1 MSCIILEKN
10 SVQNMLNVMASL
22 KRQFDVMSGFL
33 PNNCFLPTLSDFD
46 KLGKRLMI
54 LNYRSYNYR
63 YQSGEMPEDKELSFR
78 TVTKEIK
85 MADICQALKTA
96 ECLSYNS
103 SDFDG
108 YEIDTD
114 YKTLCGLIDYL
125 RYCILQSIPE
135 YAAAEW
141 G

>member
-1 MSCIILEKN
+1 
-10 SVQNMLNVMASL
+10 MLNVIASL
-22 KRQFDVMSGFL
+22 KFQFDIISGFL
-33 PNNCFLPTLSDFD
+33 PNNCFLSDLSDFD

-63 YQSGEMPEDKELSFR
+63 YKSEEMPEDKEISFR

-108 YEIDTD
+108 YEIDPT
-114 YKTLCGLIDYL
+114 YQALCGLIDYL
-125 RYCILQSIPE
+125 RYCRLVSIPK
-135 YAAAEW
+135 YIAAKW

>member
-10 SVQNMLNVMASL
+10 SVQNMLNVIASL
-22 KRQFDVMSGFL
+22 KRQFDIISGFL
-33 PNNCFLPTLSDFD
+33 PNNCFLSALSDFD
-46 KLGKRLMI
+46 ELGKCLMI

-63 YQSGEMPEDKELSFR
+63 YKSEEMPEDKELSFR

-85 MADICQALKTA
+85 MSDICQALKTA

-108 YEIDTD
+108 YEIDQD
-114 YKTLCGLIDYL
+114 YKTLRGLIYYL
-125 RYCILQSIPE
+125 RYCIIQSIPE
-135 YAAAEW
+135 YITAKW